1 MVMVVIIVLVQV
13 VMNDDDTHLPVRRME
28 EAYKLQPKLVIAEG
42 PRSQLEA
49 ERRAP
54 PEKSAELKAT
64 GHL

>member
-1 MVMVVIIVLVQV
+1 MMTTLTCLFVGWKKLI
-13 VMNDDDTHLPVRRME
+13 R
-28 EAYKLQPKLVIAEG
+28 LQPKLVIAEG